1 MMFDNPITNQ
11 AATDLAWDPSFAST
25 NKQAGAR
32 TGKVTKPMIPQC
44 AADITTAWLNAVL
57 EPHLQGYTV
66 IGCQAKPHA
75 LPGQTA
81 DIVELWLHYDR
92 AQCPL
97 PARMI
102 AKLGATDPTT
112 RDLART
118 FRLYERETAF
128 YGSVSGD
135 DLPIARCFHADF
147 DPASYDAVLLLEH
160 LAPSF
165 CPSFGIS
172 PDQVRLAVGEAA
184 RLHAR
189 FWNDETVLEHP
200 ALIQLSDPVHW
211 PNVASAT
218 LAAIARVR
226 DLFGDDCCESVAM
239 TQAYSANFAAIMQ
252 FMRKRP
258 ITLQHAD
265 YHPKQL
271 FFPDAEGQGKFA
283 VIDFQFS
290 VAGPGAMDIMRLLHM
305 TPCADACIAAHDDL
319 FDHYLDMLAQ
329 HGVRDY
335 GQDDLAI
342 DIRLGAMMT
351 QLTNFI
357 ALDQTDV
364 SVLQRECEDFGLDWR
379 EVWLL
384 RGERMIR
391 ELDVPG
397 FLRAL

>member
-1 MMFDNPITNQ
+1 MMFDNPIKNH
-11 AATDLAWDPSFAST
+11 AATGPAWDPSFAT
-25 NKQAGAR
+25 MD
-32 TGKVTKPMIPQC
+32 KPAKPAIPLC
-44 AADITTAWLNAVL
+44 AAHITTAWLNQVL
-57 EPHLQGYTV
+57 APHLEGYAV
-66 IGCQAKPHA
+66 IGCQAKPHDV
-75 LPGQTA
+75 PGQTA

-97 PARMI
+97 PGRMI
-102 AKLGATDPTT
+102 AKLGATDPIT

-147 DPASYDAVLLLEH
+147 DLVSYDAVLLLEH
-160 LAPSF
+160 LAPSY

-172 PDQVRLAVGEAA
+172 PDQVHLAVGEAA

-189 FWNDETVLEHP
+189 YWNDPFVLEHP
-200 ALIQLSDPVHW
+200 GLIQLSDPNHW
-211 PNVASAT
+211 PNVAKAT
-218 LAAIARVR
+218 SAAISTVR
-226 DLFGDDCCESVAM
+226 ALFGDSCPQSIAM
-239 TQAYSANFAAIMQ
+239 AEAYSENFTAIMR
-252 FMRKRP
+252 FMRSRP
-258 ITLQHAD
+258 FTLQHAD

-271 FFPDAEGQGKFA
+271 FFPDAAGEGKFA

-290 VAGPGAMDIMRLLHM
+290 VAGSGATDIMRLLHM
-305 TPCADACIAAHDDL
+305 APTTDVRIGSHERL
-319 FDHYLDMLAQ
+319 FAHYLATLAR
-329 HGVRDY
+329 HGVHGY
-335 GQDDLAI
+335 GRDDLAT
-342 DIRLGAMMT
+342 DIKLGVMMT

-379 EVWLL
+379 DVWLL
-384 RGERMIR
+384 RGESMVR

-397 FLRAL
+397 FLQAL